1 MFVIIL
7 CEQSSLDIEDAS
19 YGIDQISQKHDL
31 LYEIF
36 FYIKIRDIC
45 IRKGEF
51 CNNTHI
57 VHRIRAIVIQ
67 WVHISSF
74 CKLIEIL
81 VSYKILR
88 TPA

>member
-1 MFVIIL
+1 MIVVL
-7 CEQSSLDIEDAS
+7 ALDNEPAS

-31 LYEIF
+31 IYEIF
-36 FYIKIRDIC
+36 FYNSRFFHEIYRIKA
-45 IRKGEF
+45 
-51 CNNTHI
+51 T
-57 VHRIRAIVIQ
+57 VIQ

-74 CKLIEIL
+74 CKLIEIP